1 MTGAALNSVPTPPH
15 TGAKDASGP
24 VVASPPSGA
33 TGSSG
38 SAAAPLVSPQS
49 SGTTGPVSPDLFKA
63 AGVAAKATPV
73 DTALKKSS
81 TISSPSSTGRKK
93 SGREPS
99 MPIANIASSSVNAGG
114 TAAIINGGKVA
125 GNGQLRGT
133 VKEKQVPQASSSNSF
148 GFGWFS
154 VLLLGLV
161 GVGVAYVWIR
171 KRNISA
177 RYRYQ
182 GIPSNAGNFY
192 DDDDD
197 EWGSSPPKV
206 DGGHVRRRSR
216 SQSSDHDILVDTADF
231 DDDDFG
237 DDFDD
242 DLESELRR

>member
-1 MTGAALNSVPTPPH
+1 VGNT
-15 TGAKDASGP
+15 
-24 VVASPPSGA
+24 
-33 TGSSG
+33 
-38 SAAAPLVSPQS
+38 
-49 SGTTGPVSPDLFKA
+49 
-63 AGVAAKATPV
+63 TPV
-73 DTALKKSS
+73 
-81 TISSPSSTGRKK
+81 GRKK

-99 MPIANIASSSVNAGG
+99 VPIANKASSPVNAGG

-133 VKEKQVPQASSSNSF
+133 VKEKKVPQASPSNS
-148 GFGWFS
+148 FGWFS
-154 VLLLGLV
+154 VVLLGLA
-161 GVGVAYVWIR
+161 GVGVAYVWISR
-171 KRNISA
+171 RNKSA

-197 EWGSSPPKV
+197 DWGSSPPKGI
-206 DGGHVRRRSR
+206 DGGHARRRSR